1 VSRGPGITY
10 RPSITREGWCCYSN
24 YVEYRSR
31 SRMTII
37 CLIVEWWL
45 KLRSSRPRPPPVT
58 RFPTG
63 GTSTITSLTSSVIPN
78 VLSLSFFWNLGSQ
91 DRKGGYLYDNI
102 PYIFHHSKRIELS
115 FLWNQG
121 SQDQKGGKYEL
132 GICFLYHVSCPDKV
146 VEHCFKTVC

>member
-1 VSRGPGITY
+1 MSRGPGITC
-10 RPSITREGWCCYSN
+10 RPSITLEGWCWYSN

-37 CLIVEWWL
+37 CLIGEGLELWT
-45 KLRSSRPRPPPVT
+45 SRPRPPPET
-58 RFPTG
+58 QFPTG
-63 GTSTITSLTSSVIPN
+63 GTSTIISLTSSVIPN
-78 VLSLSFFWNLGSQ
+78 VWSLSFFWNLGSQ
-91 DRKGGYLYDNI
+91 DRRGGYLYDNI